1 MDLEDWRA
9 RISALDSQILHLLNQ
24 RAEAAIEIGRAKAS
38 RGVPYYIPEREKEIL
53 DRLQRENPGP
63 FPNDAVRAVWQEILS
78 ASLSLEHP
86 LRVAYLGPIAT
97 FSHQAALLRFGSS
110 AALLACRGI
119 PEVFTEVER
128 DRADYGVVPV
138 ENSTEGPVNHTL
150 DRLIDSDLV
159 ISGELLLEIHHH
171 LISKS
176 LDLSEVKAVYSH
188 PQALAQCRQWLD
200 EHLPPD
206 VPTIELSSTVAAVER
221 AAAEPTAA
229 AIASELAARLHG
241 LPIVRSRIE
250 DSSSNMTRF
259 LIISKRPATATG
271 RDKTSLL
278 FSIRDEVGALYRILE
293 PFALHA
299 LNLTKIESRPTKR
312 RPWEYVFFV
321 DFEGHREEPT
331 VQKAIEEL
339 RSRCLFLKV
348 VGSYPQAS

>member
-38 RGVPYYIPEREKEIL
+38 RGLPYYIPEREKEIL

-86 LRVAYLGPIAT
+86 LRVAYLGPVAT

-150 DRLIDSDLV
+150 DRLIDSELV
-159 ISGELLLEIHHH
+159 ICGELFLEIHHH

-176 LDLSEVKAVYSH
+176 LDLSEVKAIYSH

-200 EHLPPD
+200 EHLPD
-206 VPTIELSSTVAAVER
+206 VPTIELPSTVAAVER

-331 VQKAIEEL
+331 VQKVIEEL

-348 VGSYPQAS
+348 LGSYPQAS